1 MTATPA
7 QRKAYLDALALG
19 MTKTLAAKAACV
31 DRNTPD
37 DWCERDPEY
46 AAKVEEAMGSRL
58 MRHFRTVTKAA
69 QQGDWRA
76 SVWLLSVLHPEECG
90 KQRLEVTGK
99 NGGPVQVDLEIQQA
113 RAMFRAAL
121 ELTPEQRAAVR
132 AGDGS

>member
-37 DWCERDPEY
+37 DWCERDAEY

-58 MRHFRTVTKAA
+58 MRHFGTVTKAA
-69 QQGDWRA
+69 QKGDWRA

-90 KQRLEVTGK
+90 KQRVEVTGK
-99 NGGPVQVDLEIQQA
+99 EGGPIRITSVDELQTA
-113 RAMFRAAL
+113 SDDALRALVTA
-121 ELTPEQRAAVR
+121 AAVV
-132 AGDGS
+132 SEPKP